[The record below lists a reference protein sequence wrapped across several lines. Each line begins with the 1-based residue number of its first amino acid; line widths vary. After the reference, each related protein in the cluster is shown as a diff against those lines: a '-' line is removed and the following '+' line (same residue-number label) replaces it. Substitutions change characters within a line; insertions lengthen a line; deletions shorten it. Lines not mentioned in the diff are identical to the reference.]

1 MLDVFLFTRKYD
13 RQRETT
19 TEHEG
24 AVGEIRRS
32 HRAVPR
38 ILDMAEE
45 QAGTHLGAIH
55 LRHLH
60 IPEDTLADVEGRGT
74 SGAIHHELG
83 GCHRLRPRGSVFH
96 QSILLPE
103 LRDSI

>member
-45 QAGTHLGAIH
+45 LVCLINGKLGNSEEYDKA
-55 LRHLH
+55 
-60 IPEDTLADVEGRGT
+60 
-74 SGAIHHELG
+74 
-83 GCHRLRPRGSVFH
+83 
-96 QSILLPE
+96 LL
-103 LRDSI
+103 